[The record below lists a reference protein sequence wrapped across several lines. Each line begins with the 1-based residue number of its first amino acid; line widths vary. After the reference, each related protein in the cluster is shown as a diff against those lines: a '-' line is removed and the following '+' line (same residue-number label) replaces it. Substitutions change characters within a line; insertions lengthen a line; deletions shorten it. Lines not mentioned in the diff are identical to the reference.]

1 MSNILKSTKLDIAL
15 VKPYFK
21 TICFTLLLPIVFAA
35 INRSLLTGVSFAMCF
50 IAMTTGYTF
59 SITEKNSMDRLF
71 GILPVRKSELVIGR
85 YVFVLAMGLLSLI
98 ISLIAQPLVLK
109 VLGETVGVFDIVTA
123 AIAGVFLFAL
133 YTVFQ
138 IPGYYKYGSIKGRV
152 FMYIPVAGFL
162 VTLLLL
168 NMSGMDGLTVCQ
180 KIREHIACPI
190 LFLTARIESSDKII
204 GFQAGADDYIV
215 KPFDLDELGARIA
228 AHLRREQRR
237 QNNSAVRFFG
247 ELILDYSARTV
258 TINNQNIP
266 LSKREFEIVEL
277 LSLNA
282 GQVFDRERIYERV
295 WGLDGDGNS
304 DTIMEH
310 IRKIRAKFA
319 AHTLHNYIETVWGCG
334 YRWNA

>member
-1 MSNILKSTKLDIAL
+1 MRHNVLIVDDEQLIRQGLWARIEYLGIDVDEVFEADNGLMAL
-15 VKPYFK
+15 E
-21 TICFTLLLPIVFAA
+21 IQDAHPI
-35 INRSLLTGVSFAMCF
+35 
-50 IAMTTGYTF
+50 
-59 SITEKNSMDRLF
+59 D
-71 GILPVRKSELVIGR
+71 LVI
-85 YVFVLAMGLLSLI
+85 
-98 ISLIAQPLVLK
+98 
-109 VLGETVGVFDIVTA
+109 TDICM
-123 AIAGVFLFAL
+123 
-133 YTVFQ
+133 
-138 IPGYYKYGSIKGRV
+138 PD
-152 FMYIPVAGFL
+152 
-162 VTLLLL
+162 
-168 NMSGMDGLTVCQ
+168 MDGLTVCQ
-180 KIREHIACPI
+180 KVRDYITCPI

-237 QNNSAVRFFG
+237 QSNSAVRFFG
-247 ELILDYSARTV
+247 ELALDYSARTA
-258 TINNQNIP
+258 TINSQSIP

-282 GQVFDRERIYERV
+282 GQVFDRERIYELV